1 MTYSVLFES
10 KALKKLYSFETEL
23 LKRIRRKTDEL
34 ARNPRPSGVKKLV
47 GENQSGYRIRVGDVR
62 ILYTI
67 DDKDRIVHIF
77 DIEPRDK
84 AYKKR

>member
-10 KALKKLYSFETEL
+10 KALKKLYSFETEF

-62 ILYTI
+62 QNSG
-67 DDKDRIVHIF
+67 
-77 DIEPRDK
+77 IELRALSIK
-84 AYKKR
+84 GIK